1 MSLLQLHRR
10 STTPDADAHDFELR
24 VEPGDE
30 VTVITVS
37 GELDLAT
44 VPALRGALLGAVD
57 RRARRLVLDLSGVT
71 FIDSVGV
78 GAVLHA
84 KRRIGSN
91 GAFVV
96 VLAEDSYAQV
106 IFEVVGADRVV
117 PVVHDA
123 AAARASVTHA

>member
-1 MSLLQLHRR
+1 MSLLQSEHE
-10 STTPDADAHDFELR
+10 FELR
-24 VEPGDE
+24 VDPQVDH
-30 VTVITVS
+30 TVITVR

-57 RRARRLVLDLSGVT
+57 RRATRLVLDLTGVT

-84 KRRIGSN
+84 KRRVA
-91 GAFVV
+91 GAGGIVV
-96 VLAEDSYAQV
+96 VLAEDSYARV

-117 PVVHDA
+117 PVVHDLA
-123 AAARASVTHA
+123 AAHGSLPRA

>member
-1 MSLLQLHRR
+1 MSLLQSQRR
-10 STTPDADAHDFELR
+10 KAQDADAHDFALT
-24 VEPGDE
+24 VEPEGDV
-30 VTVITVS
+30 VTISVT

-44 VPALRGALLGAVD
+44 VPALRGALLGAID
-57 RRARRLVLDLSGVT
+57 RSVTRMVLDLRRVT

-84 KRRIGSN
+84 KRRIGAS
-91 GAFVV
+91 GAMVV

-117 PVVHDA
+117 PVVYDA